1 MNIYQKYLSIIYNL
15 YILNYN
21 IFLNPFKV
29 FNLSMNYLS
38 KYFIDQSVKF
48 KKLKFLK
55 FSN

>member
-38 KYFIDQSVKF
+38 KYFIDHLYLS
-48 KKLKFLK
+48 LI
-55 FSN
+55 